1 MKPIHLNLA
10 AKPYRDYRPYIAVM
24 AIGWLLVA
32 LMALN
37 NLDTWYR
44 YQHDTKTTRDEIA
57 ALQRQTDLDTA
68 KLQASQQRLR
78 TINVALMTAQTR
90 YVNSRLAERAFSW
103 SELLDRLERVLPDDV
118 RLLAINPSFN
128 RTGLVHLNL
137 NCAGKNGSSMVALI
151 DHLNHDPHFARPFPT
166 SEEKTDSGYSFGI
179 GVDFRPSIARPTE
192 Q

>member
-24 AIGWLLVA
+24 ALGWLLVA

-57 ALQRQTDLDTA
+57 ALERQTDVERT
-68 KLQASQQRLR
+68 KLQTSQQRLR
-78 TINVALMTAQTR
+78 SINVPLMTAQTQ

-118 RLLAINPSFN
+118 RLLAVSPTFN
-128 RTGLVHLNL
+128 KSGFVHLTL
-137 NCAGKNGSSMVALI
+137 NCVGKSGTSMVTTL
-151 DHLNHDPHFARPFPT
+151 DRLNRDNHFARPFPT
-166 SEEKTDSGYSFGI
+166 SEDNTGNGFAFGI
-179 GVDFRPSIARPTE
+179 GVDYRPTIARRVE
-192 Q
+192 

>member
-1 MKPIHLNLA
+1 VKPIHLNLA
-10 AKPYRDYRPYIAVM
+10 SKPYRDYRPYIAVM

-44 YQHDTKTTRDEIA
+44 YQHDTKATRDEID
-57 ALQRQTDLDTA
+57 ALERQAGVERT
-68 KLQASQQRLR
+68 KLQTSQQRLHS
-78 TINVALMTAQTR
+78 INVPLMTEQAQ

-118 RLLAINPSFN
+118 RLLSISPSFN
-128 RTGLVHLNL
+128 KNGLVHLVL
-137 NCAGKNGSSMVALI
+137 NCVGKTGTSMVTTL
-151 DHLNHDPHFARPFPT
+151 DRFNRDNHFVRPFPT
-166 SEEKTDSGYSFGI
+166 SEDNTGNGYNFGI
-179 GVDFRPSIARPTE
+179 GVDYRPTIARSV

>member
-10 AKPYRDYRPYIAVM
+10 SKPYRDYRPYIAVM
-24 AIGWLLVA
+24 ALGWLLVA

-57 ALQRQTDLDTA
+57 ALERQTGIERS
-68 KLQASQQRLR
+68 KLEASQHRLSS
-78 TINVALMTAQTR
+78 INVPLMTAQTQ

-118 RLLAINPSFN
+118 RLLSVAPSFN
-128 RTGLVHLNL
+128 KTGLVHLSL
-137 NCAGKNGSSMVALI
+137 SCVGKSGTSMVTML
-151 DHLNHDPHFARPFPT
+151 DRFNRDSHFARPFPT
-166 SEEKTDSGYSFGI
+166 TEDDTGNGYAFGI
-179 GVDFRPSIARPTE
+179 SVDYRPTIARNVE
-192 Q
+192 

>member
-10 AKPYRDYRPYIAVM
+10 SKPYRDYRPYIAVM

-44 YQHDTKTTRDEIA
+44 YQHDTKTTRDEID
-57 ALQRQTDLDTA
+57 ALERQAGVERT
-68 KLQASQQRLR
+68 KLQTSQQRLR
-78 TINVALMTAQTR
+78 SIDVPLMTEQAQ

-103 SELLDRLERVLPDDV
+103 SELLDHLERVLPDDV
-118 RLLAINPSFN
+118 RLLSISPSFN
-128 RTGLVHLNL
+128 KNGLVHLSL
-137 NCAGKNGSSMVALI
+137 SCVGKTGTSMITTL
-151 DHLNHDPHFARPFPT
+151 DRFNRDNHFARPFPT
-166 SEEKTDSGYSFGI
+166 SEDNTGNGYSFGI
-179 GVDFRPSIARPTE
+179 GVDYRPTIARSV